1 MVAGM
6 ELPHSL
12 ESLQLRSRLAL
23 AAIAAALPPAPAE
36 AQAAGSPVPAAD
48 VAPPSPAPP
57 LDEIIVTAR
66 RRPESL
72 QSVPVSVIALSGKEL
87 ESRSVTNLRSLQRF
101 VPNLTFAPSQNVG
114 EASGNAFIR
123 GIGQEDFGVGAEPG
137 VGFYLDGVYLGRT
150 FGTLMS
156 ITDVDR
162 IEVLRGPQGTLF
174 GKNSIG
180 GAISVVSVLPNSEA
194 ERRASVILGNYDRLE
209 MRAVANQPLSGRLFA
224 RLSGARIQ
232 RDGYV
237 RRLAPAAPPA
247 LLEELNWRPV
257 DLHSEGDENSLTG
270 RLQLRWL
277 PTDAL
282 TVDLSLDGS
291 RKRGHQGAT
300 HVDRIAPNAG
310 ILPRLNDL
318 IAQGLLPGP
327 PITED
332 FAPDNLL
339 ESHATGR
346 NWTSLDFWGGS
357 AKATRSLSGA
367 TLSLLLAYRG
377 LRSRIG
383 TDPDGLPFDIT
394 ENDLHVKQRQLSA
407 ELQLTGSSG
416 RFSYVGGLFLFH
428 EKSRILPANANLNN
442 ILFTCGC
449 FYPPGGEPLFITDP
463 RRLAGGSYAAYAQ
476 GSYGLTDRLSISLG
490 LRYTHERKRISGEA
504 YQLDAQLQPTDIL
517 LGEGDN
523 RGSWTPVT
531 YRAGIEYRFNP
542 DLMAYGSFARGY
554 KSGGFN
560 SRTNLA
566 LPDLGFREFKPETAL
581 TYEAGLRSQWW
592 HRRLRLNASVFQTD
606 YRDIQ
611 LRQIVPGGASV
622 IDNAAK
628 ARIRGF
634 EVEVAA
640 VPAPG
645 LTLTGAYGHLD
656 PRYLDVGTVPGL
668 TLDTRFQR
676 TPRHS
681 FTVGAGF
688 ERPLGFGT
696 LQLHSDYSYRS
707 KEQFQILPALNDQQG
722 YGLLDARIALRSSD
736 ERWAVALFGT
746 NLTDVRYRAA
756 GRGTLLGQT
765 GIAYSSVGLPRQI
778 GVQLSTRF

>member
-1 MVAGM
+1 MQ
-6 ELPHSL
+6 LSYRL
-12 ESLQLRSRLAL
+12 ESLQLLSGLAV
-23 AAIAAALPPAPAE
+23 AAAASMVPLEPAYAQVEHDPAPDAD
-36 AQAAGSPVPAAD
+36 AATTSPDPA
-48 VAPPSPAPP
+48 
-57 LDEIIVTAR
+57 LDEIVVTAR
-66 RRPESL
+66 RRAESL
-72 QSVPVSVIALSGKEL
+72 QSVPVSVIALSAKEL

-101 VPNLTFAPSQNVG
+101 VPNVTFAPSQNIG
-114 EASGNAFIR
+114 EGAGNVFIR

-150 FGTLMS
+150 LGTLMNV
-156 ITDVDR
+156 TDVDR
-162 IEVLRGPQGTLF
+162 VEVLRGPQGTLF

-180 GAISVVSVLPNSEA
+180 GAISLVSVLPHSEA
-194 ERRASVILGNYDRLE
+194 DHRASVILGNYDRMEL
-209 MRAVANQPLSGRLFA
+209 RAVANQPLSGRLFA
-224 RLSGARIQ
+224 RLSAARIR
-232 RDGYV
+232 RDGHV
-237 RRLAPAAPPA
+237 RRLDPAASPE

-257 DLHSEGDENSLTG
+257 DLHPEGDEDNLTG

-277 PTDAL
+277 ATDAL
-282 TVDLSLDGS
+282 TVDLALDGS
-291 RKRGHQGAT
+291 RKRGHQGAI

-332 FAPDNLL
+332 FVPDSLL
-339 ESHATGR
+339 ESYATGR
-346 NWTSLDFWGGS
+346 NWANQDFWGGS
-357 AKATRSLSGA
+357 AKLSRSLSNA

-377 LRSRIG
+377 LSSRTGI
-383 TDPDGLPFDIT
+383 DADGLPFDIT
-394 ENDLHVKQRQLSA
+394 ETDLRVKQRQLSA

-416 RFSYVGGLFLFH
+416 RLSYVGGLFLFH
-428 EKSRILPANANLNN
+428 EKSRILPTNANLNN

-463 RRLAGGSYAAYAQ
+463 RSLAGGSYAAYAQ
-476 GSYGLTDRLSISLG
+476 GSYGLTDRLSLSLG
-490 LRYTHERKRISGEA
+490 LRYTHERKRISGKA
-504 YQLDAQLQPTDIL
+504 FRLDAQLQPTDIL
-517 LGEGDN
+517 LAEGDN
-523 RGSWTPVT
+523 HGSWDPVT

-542 DLMAYGSFARGY
+542 DLMAYGSLARGY

-560 SRTNLA
+560 SRTNFA
-566 LPDLGFREFKPETAL
+566 LPNLGFLEFKPETAL

-592 HRRLRLNASVFQTD
+592 RQKLRLNATVFQTD

-611 LRQIVPGGASV
+611 LRQVVPGGASV

-640 VPAPG
+640 APTPG

-681 FTVGAGF
+681 FTVGADF
-688 ERPLGFGT
+688 ERQLGIGT
-696 LQLHSDYSYRS
+696 LELHSDYSYRS
-707 KEQFQILPALNDQQG
+707 KEQFQILAALNDQRA
-722 YGLLDARIALRSSD
+722 YGLLDARITLRSRDS
-736 ERWAVALFGT
+736 RWAVAVFGT
-746 NLTDVRYRAA
+746 NLTDVRYRSA
-756 GRGTLLGQT
+756 GRGTLLGQN
-765 GIAYSSVGLPRQI
+765 GIAYSSIGLPRQV